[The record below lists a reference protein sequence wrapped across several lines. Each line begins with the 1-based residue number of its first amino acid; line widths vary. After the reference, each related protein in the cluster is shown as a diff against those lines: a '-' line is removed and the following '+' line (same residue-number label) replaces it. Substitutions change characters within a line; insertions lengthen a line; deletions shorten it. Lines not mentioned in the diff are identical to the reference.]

1 MKKFNI
7 IKKSRKKS
15 KGIDEKIEYLNKEC
29 QKTGLQEVMTTTNMY
44 TVVQTVPAAPAEF
57 DDVPDVDPVNGI
69 TSDNWTQPLGN
80 DDNGNPASEPPT
92 TFPRIWDNPG
102 YSDPTDG
109 LLNKND
115 LTGNGTALPI
125 YKTDDLTWQDPSE
138 IPAGAVGGMQI
149 EVGGMDPGIVGGYLD
164 SNGWNT
170 TTGTH
175 VRLGAPNFKTHPHLF
190 KPVKYWQPFSIYHP
204 YIDSYWPGGDK
215 TPKYGGIVKGSLD
228 GPKYALF
235 TAYMYVGG
243 GRNTYQTSPNTHSY
257 PIVLKTD
264 DLGDPLF
271 LPIDIGRFG
280 LSPQGFYW
288 LKDRATDLATKYK
301 SEDDM
306 WDAIADFLDKH
317 NDPAEDPFSRK
328 GTGMD
333 DRWIGPPVDKAGYEL
348 EGQTLSEK
356 SKSRHFKR
364 KVKNEDVINNTK
376 FNVIKKSRNK
386 SKGIDEKIEYL
397 NKECQ
402 KTGLQEVMT
411 TSNIY
416 VGTEDI
422 PNTTYT
428 DFESIT
434 VGGYPLGL
442 SGADGNA
449 AGGAINGDFHYS
461 TGVALSPPHPVTGQ
475 RYTHYHVTDGTGGG
489 TLLRPGQGMRRGFG
503 NNRPLY
509 TMGSALWFYD
519 PNANNGLGNPPGR
532 WFSFEYYNNNWGFW
546 DTIKPPSTLAGFSI
560 FNTNLSEFPSGGLG
574 AEIASKISGINF
586 SINGEIGGPTNTIFI
601 KNDLGDPG
609 FLPIDIDGISKQ
621 AFDYLRNKAG
631 TNVASSLSGG
641 GYGGYYDVGGGDYR
655 GIDQILRMYND
666 PDKDKKYPDRM
677 LKNIDQLMIDLDLV
691 QGSVSD
697 TDIPNPFTGAQ
708 DGDQFA
714 FLPFGGGNNKP
725 FDPTKKQN
733 RKTTIDLIN
742 AVNSGDPLFL
752 PPGVTMNQAREFVNN
767 RNSGSLR
774 ETFKLR
780 HFKPELKN
788 EDVINNTKF
797 NVIKKS
803 RKKSKGID
811 EKIEYLNKECQKTG
825 LNEIMNTTGM
835 YQGSKKVPNQ
845 NVVDFQALD
854 VNGFGL
860 GLSPAD
866 GNGLGGAYIG
876 TIESGMRNAGGSE
889 IGMTGVA
896 ISPPHPVT
904 GQRQVATTR
913 TGMVDYSP
921 ARPGVDQTGNGYP
934 TGSIAWVWDPNHPQ
948 FGPNGIWRQL
958 QTHPSSGAWS
968 FWDTGFLGFGF
979 LNQNLSQMEFSDG
992 SNLSSDVIN
1001 VLQPLGVIAM
1011 QQGGIGEPQTTVL
1024 VQNNLDDPGF
1034 LPINIPDLSKQ
1045 AFDYLKEK
1053 AGVSITN
1060 NYYSPEDK
1068 KNVINYYKKLQADPN
1083 YQPKPYE
1090 KESLIKQMR
1099 AQGDGIQIASTD
1111 LSTAFPPS
1119 PPDKEPVDPP
1129 PNPPSEPPAPPES
1142 NPYPDEKADPAGLD
1156 ARALKLGYNDPYYPV
1171 NPTGHYI
1178 AMVTTAQD
1186 ILSAEMEAEFYSAAA
1201 RGESP
1206 NYDTASINQAKE
1218 KLKNARSN
1226 LDNWE
1231 RWKKENNYIWKGP
1244 IDHAAED
1251 QRRQAELEKQQRYET
1266 EKEKLEKAK
1275 EQAEADAEMHA
1286 AEAQKLLAEFGVDV
1300 FLALFGP
1307 GALKL
1312 AGKALGKLPAI
1323 SKFFKLGKAAQKA
1336 QIDDALR
1343 TAKAAKVPKV
1353 MKAGKNLSADDVLDG
1368 FNNVDQN
1375 LYNLFKRNGPLST
1388 SIDPIAGNMNN
1399 PGTVIRGRTG
1409 DILRIFDHKSGKFIK
1424 PDSIRLG
1431 ASVELNKDKLL
1442 SEAAKNNTDIINSS
1456 KFKKYFK

>member
-138 IPAGAVGGMQI
+138 VPAGAVGGMQI

-164 SNGWNT
+164 SNGWQT

-175 VRLGAPNFKTHPHLF
+175 IRLGAPNFKTHPHLF
-190 KPVKYWQPFSIYHP
+190 KPVKYWHPFSIYHP

-215 TPKYGGIVKGSLD
+215 TPKYGGIVKGSLN

-257 PIVLKTD
+257 PIVYQID
-264 DLGDPLF
+264 SLGDPLF

-280 LSPQGFYW
+280 LSPQGYYW
-288 LKDRATDLATKYK
+288 LKDRATDLAKKYK

-306 WDAIADFLDKH
+306 WDAMADFLDKH

-364 KVKNEDVINNTK
+364 KVKNEDVI
-376 FNVIKKSRNK
+376 
-386 SKGIDEKIEYL
+386 D
-397 NKECQ
+397 
-402 KTGLQEVMT
+402 
-411 TSNIY
+411 
-416 VGTEDI
+416 
-422 PNTTYT
+422 
-428 DFESIT
+428 
-434 VGGYPLGL
+434 
-442 SGADGNA
+442 
-449 AGGAINGDFHYS
+449 
-461 TGVALSPPHPVTGQ
+461 
-475 RYTHYHVTDGTGGG
+475 
-489 TLLRPGQGMRRGFG
+489 
-503 NNRPLY
+503 
-509 TMGSALWFYD
+509 
-519 PNANNGLGNPPGR
+519 
-532 WFSFEYYNNNWGFW
+532 
-546 DTIKPPSTLAGFSI
+546 
-560 FNTNLSEFPSGGLG
+560 
-574 AEIASKISGINF
+574 
-586 SINGEIGGPTNTIFI
+586 
-601 KNDLGDPG
+601 
-609 FLPIDIDGISKQ
+609 
-621 AFDYLRNKAG
+621 
-631 TNVASSLSGG
+631 
-641 GYGGYYDVGGGDYR
+641 
-655 GIDQILRMYND
+655 
-666 PDKDKKYPDRM
+666 
-677 LKNIDQLMIDLDLV
+677 
-691 QGSVSD
+691 
-697 TDIPNPFTGAQ
+697 
-708 DGDQFA
+708 
-714 FLPFGGGNNKP
+714 
-725 FDPTKKQN
+725 
-733 RKTTIDLIN
+733 
-742 AVNSGDPLFL
+742 
-752 PPGVTMNQAREFVNN
+752 
-767 RNSGSLR
+767 
-774 ETFKLR
+774 
-780 HFKPELKN
+780 
-788 EDVINNTKF
+788 NTKF

-835 YQGSKKVPNQ
+835 YQGSTKVPNQ
-845 NVVDFQALD
+845 RVADFQALD

-866 GNGLGGAYIG
+866 GNGLGDAYLGA
-876 TIESGMRNAGGSE
+876 IESGMRHAGNDVGLQ
-889 IGMTGVA
+889 GVA

-904 GQRQVATTR
+904 GQRQVAMTR
-913 TGMVDYSP
+913 TGGLASGGSFSP

-934 TGSIAWVWDPNHPQ
+934 TGSIAWIWDPNFPQ
-948 FGPNGIWRQL
+948 FGPNGLWRQI
-958 QTHPSSGAWS
+958 QTYPITGEWS
-968 FWDTGFLGFGF
+968 FWDTNFLGFAY
-979 LNQNLSQMEFSDG
+979 LNRNLDQMQFSDG
-992 SNLSSDVIN
+992 SNLPSDIIN
-1001 VLQPLGVIAM
+1001 VLDPLGIIAT
-1011 QQGGIGEPQTTVL
+1011 QQGGLGEPQTTVL
-1024 VQNNLDDPGF
+1024 VQNDLGDPGF
-1034 LPINIPDLSKQ
+1034 LPINIPNLSKQ

-1099 AQGDGIQIASTD
+1099 AQGDGTQIASTD

-1129 PNPPSEPPAPPES
+1129 PETPDEPPAPPES

-1286 AEAQKLLAEFGVDV
+1286 AEAQKLLAEFGADV
-1300 FLALFGP
+1300 FLTLFGP

-1343 TAKAAKVPKV
+1343 AAKAAKVPKI

-1368 FNNVDQN
+1368 FKNVDQN

-1388 SIDPIAGNMNN
+1388 SIDPIAGNMNK

-1424 PDSIRLG
+1424 PDPIRLG
-1431 ASVELNKDKLL
+1431 ASVELNKDNLL
-1442 SEAAKNNTDIINSS
+1442 SEAVKNNTDIINSS